1 MTDDARSGGS
11 ESTADTGSTVELT
24 DEEAR
29 QVAAVVDVCL
39 ERGFDVA
46 EVDRATLERAR
57 DRLLDRG

>member
-1 MTDDARSGGS
+1 MTDDAQGAAESAADSGS
-11 ESTADTGSTVELT
+11 EIALT

-39 ERGFDVA
+39 ERGFDVTD
-46 EVDRATLERAR
+46 VDRATLERAR